1 MRGETGMMVAVHGC
15 EITHIPL
22 EVAAG
27 GPRTVPPDNPVLA
40 AARTIG
46 TSFGD

>member
-1 MRGETGMMVAVHGC
+1 MVAVKGC
-15 EITHIPL
+15 EIIAVPL

-27 GPRTVPPDNPVLA
+27 GPRTVPLDHALIA
-40 AARTIG
+40 SARSIG